1 MNAAP
6 TSSVGLTRR
15 PVTSNASASRPGN
28 SAARSG
34 PGRNTTCR
42 ETASPPKRLRGLS
55 AVQGEL
61 LARPQVPRQ
70 IIIPH
75 ASILMRRACCS
86 DRMVDL
92 GFPELLTLVQTIAII
107 AAIVIAVYFSR
118 RQIQALDTD
127 TAARAMN
134 DLDEK
139 LHRMGATLIED
150 PEFLRG

>member
-1 MNAAP
+1 MSP
-6 TSSVGLTRR
+6 TEDREMEQTVREI
-15 PVTSNASASRPGN
+15 PG
-28 SAARSG
+28 
-34 PGRNTTCR
+34 
-42 ETASPPKRLRGLS
+42 
-55 AVQGEL
+55 V
-61 LARPQVPRQ
+61 VPA
-70 IIIPH
+70 PH

-86 DRMVDL
+86 DRMVDI
-92 GFPELLTLVQTIAII
+92 GFPELLTLVQTVAII
-107 AAIVIAVYFSR
+107 IAIVIAVYFSR